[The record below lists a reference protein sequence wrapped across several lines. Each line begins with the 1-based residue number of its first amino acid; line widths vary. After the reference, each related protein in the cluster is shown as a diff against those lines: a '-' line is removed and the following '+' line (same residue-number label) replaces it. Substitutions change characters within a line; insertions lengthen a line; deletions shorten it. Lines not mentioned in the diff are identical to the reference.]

1 MIDRSRLWI
10 LDLPVEILIIIL
22 EKLEPIDVLYS
33 LVGVN
38 KRLNN
43 IAGDVLSCSAMNCN
57 LGFFY

>member
-10 LDLPVEILIIIL
+10 LDLPVEIPIIIL

-43 IAGDVLSCSAMNCN
+43 IAGDVLSYSAMNCN